1 MKSHEDAKLLKKL
14 FPAVRKY
21 QKLAMKHGILD
32 IFQDNGGKILQVC
45 LILGLRVLKSREGN
59 DAVDDDGHEY
69 ELKTVNLLRTDQFT
83 THHHLNPVI
92 IEKYR
97 KVDWIF
103 ATYEAIELKEIFLLK
118 PEAMEYWYKRWSEK
132 WKADG
137 DRDINNPKVPLS
149 YVRKHGTQIYS
160 SVGEGIEDSL
170 PGPSHKKALSPTEQH
185 KMSRKRLE

>member
-1 MKSHEDAKLLKKL
+1 MKSHPDAKLLKKL
-14 FPAVRKY
+14 FPAVREY

-45 LILGLRVLKSREGN
+45 LILGLIVLKAREGN
-59 DAVDDDGHEY
+59 DAVDAVGNEY

-92 IEKYR
+92 IAKYR

-103 ATYEAIELKEIFLLK
+103 TTYEAIELKEIYLLK
-118 PEAMEYWYKRWSEK
+118 PEAMEYWYTKWAAK

-137 DRDINNPKVPLS
+137 DKDINNPKVPLS
-149 YVRKHGTQIYS
+149 YVRKHGKLLYS
-160 SVGEGIEDSL
+160 SVGENLEDTL
-170 PGPSHKKALSPTEQH
+170 PTAAEDTPKKL
-185 KMSRKRLE
+185 